1 MIRSIH
7 RAAEAADTH
16 GHQPVRPDEWV
27 FMADELVL
35 RAQKF
40 INTYN
45 VDGIPTV
52 TEDGVTGW
60 GTMYALT
67 RCLQHELGLT
77 ALSDNFGPGTLAA
90 LETNYPK
97 LNANTVPSA
106 NFCRII
112 QSALYCK
119 GYDGGEID
127 GKYNERVSTAV
138 KKLKSDMS
146 VTGAYPSDYLTP
158 KVFKGLLNMDAYTR
172 VDGGSAGIRIV
183 QQLLNRR
190 YVTRR
195 DFRIIPCDGRH
206 SRDVA
211 KSMLLAI
218 QYELG
223 MSDGVANGVFGPGTQ
238 GGLKEHPVS
247 LGSTGVWVQLF
258 TAGMILNHR
267 TIPLTATFTSE
278 VRDAV
283 SAFQEF
289 TRLSVTGQGDF
300 RTWASLLVSTGDPSR
315 EGTASDCV
323 TTITP
328 ARAKTLHDKGYRYVG
343 RYLSNVPGSLLDKEI
358 KPGELDTIATSGLRC
373 FPIYQTYGAS
383 AGYFRNTQG
392 TVDAYAAIERAVHYG
407 FKPGTRIFFA
417 VDFDALDHE
426 ITSNIIP
433 HFRAIRRVLAA
444 DGRYGVGIYG
454 PRNVCTRV
462 HREGLSKA
470 SFVSDMSTGFSGN
483 LGYSLPID
491 WAYDQ
496 IATITIG
503 SGEGAIEID
512 KNIASG
518 RDKGQNSFDPK
529 PRSVEPDG
537 LFDTSRRA
545 ALLEDIQAYLES
557 ENLPEEGGGP
567 EGVVQLF
574 STTEAFN
581 LLMEHDHIVTSVAKK
596 MRIRK
601 AMVMCPLLWEIRKLQ
616 NLDFLFDHG
625 VVTYH
630 TTVDWDPTDI
640 YNKRDSSTGLGQIF
654 AATAI
659 KARNHLIDKG
669 RITASVMN
677 PDNDDDVWEIWQ
689 KLNGEQYTRNTYNI
703 QHVAYALMHAG
714 AMMGVGLPTLDYPDR
729 STRLCLERYRGED
742 EVAERDGHTQLGLY
756 RVIENHFAPLR

>member
-1 MIRSIH
+1 
-7 RAAEAADTH
+7 
-16 GHQPVRPDEWV
+16 
-27 FMADELVL
+27 MADELVL

-52 TEDGVTGW
+52 IEDGVTGW

-77 ALSDNFGPGTLAA
+77 SLSNNFGPGTLAA
-90 LETNYPK
+90 LETKYPK

-138 KKLKSDMS
+138 SKLKADMS
-146 VTGAYPSDYLTP
+146 VTNAYPDDYITP
-158 KVFKGLLNMDAYTR
+158 KVFKGLLNMDAYTT
-172 VDGGSAGIRIV
+172 VDGGSSRVRIV

-190 YVTRR
+190 YVTRK
-195 DFRIIPCDGRH
+195 DFYVIPCDGRH

-223 MSDGVANGVFGPGTQ
+223 MPDGVANGVFGPGTQ

-267 TIPLTATFTSE
+267 NIPLTSTFTDE
-278 VRDAV
+278 VRNAV

-289 TRLSVTGQGDF
+289 TMLTPTGQGDF
-300 RTWASLLVSTGDPSR
+300 QTWASLLVSTGDPSR
-315 EGTASDCV
+315 KGAASDCV

-328 ARAKTLHDKGYRYVG
+328 ARAKTLRDNGYRYVG
-343 RYLSNVPGSLLDKEI
+343 RYLSNVPGSSLDKEI
-358 KPGELDTIATSGLRC
+358 KPGELDTIAAYGLRC

-383 AGYFRNTQG
+383 AGYFHDTQG
-392 TVDAYAAIERAVHYG
+392 TVDAYAAIHRAAHYG

-426 ITSNIIP
+426 VTSNIIP
-433 HFRAIRRVLAA
+433 HFEAIRRVLAA
-444 DGRYGVGIYG
+444 DGRYRVGIYG
-454 PRNVCTRV
+454 ARNVCTRV

-483 LGYSLPID
+483 LGYALPSD

-503 SGEGAIEID
+503 SGDGAIEID

-518 RDKGQNSFDPK
+518 RDEGQNSFDP
-529 PRSVEPDG
+529 PLSTEPDG
-537 LFDTSRRA
+537 QFDASRRP
-545 ALLEDIQAYLES
+545 ALLEDIQVYLES
-557 ENLPEEGGGP
+557 EGLPERGGGI
-567 EGVVQLF
+567 EGMVQIY

-581 LLMEHDHIVTSVAKK
+581 LLMEHDYIITAVAKK

-616 NLDFLFDHG
+616 TLDFTFDNG

-630 TTVDWDPTDI
+630 TFADYDPTDKYI
-640 YNKRDSSTGLGQIF
+640 KRDSSTGLGQVF
-654 AATAI
+654 AGTAI

-669 RITASVMN
+669 RITASVKN
-677 PDNDDDVWEIWQ
+677 PDNDDDIWEIWQ

-703 QHVAYALMHAG
+703 HHVAYALMHAG
-714 AMMGVGLPTLDYPDR
+714 AMMGRGLPTLDYSYE
-729 STRLCLERYRGED
+729 STRLCFQRYRGED
-742 EVAERDGHTQLGLY
+742 DVAVRDGHTQLGLY
-756 RVIENHFAPLR
+756 HVIEKHFAPLR